1 MFEDIIAFYFSSYL
15 WRSKPWTSP
24 F

>member
-1 MFEDIIAFYFSSYL
+1 MFEDIIAFHFSSYL